1 MATLSGLTVNGTG
14 SIQLPT
20 GTTAQRPASPVA
32 GMIRYNTTLSC
43 IESYNGTQWVL
54 GIGSSA
60 STAATSGKAIYN
72 AYPSAP
78 SGVYWLKTSGG
89 TAFQAYIAM
98 DYGGGWVNLHT
109 NYGSGAYSSPLYG
122 SALGAGGGDQTSGNT
137 GNGFGPW
144 APLGASYVSN
154 NQAGNYVCSGSNGRS
169 QVFANASILTDLGAT
184 QVRWSSSVTNMSNV
198 TCGYLNANQSSITI
212 ISGTSNYISV
222 CANGSGQ
229 YSQVNPGSFTLIAY
243 ANIAASGNAL
253 FEAWTACSGSMSVA
267 LNYIMVR

>member
-54 GIGSSA
+54 GIGSSP

-109 NYGSGAYSSPLYG
+109 NYGSGAYSSPLTTAG
-122 SALGAGGGDQTSGNT
+122 WANHLSGAS

-144 APLGASYVSN
+144 APLGASYVN
-154 NQAGNYVCSGSNGRS
+154 NAQANSYVCSGSSYRS

-198 TCGYLNANQSSITI
+198 TCGYLNANQSNYTI
-212 ISGTSNYISV
+212 INGTSSMLNT
-222 CANGSGQ
+222 CANPPNQ

-253 FEAWTACSGSMSVA
+253 FEAWTACGGSMDVS
-267 LNYIMVR
+267 LNYLMVR